1 YLYQGKES
9 EAQKVYRQGL
19 ENHPDHLFLIEA
31 LSASLMLGGRWEEN
45 EELLVNALEKNERL
59 QGNPSLQLVFL
70 DRLALT
76 LQQLQKT
83 DQMRFVIRE
92 YHQRN
97 DPMLVNRMFSME
109 EQLLF
114 PLTSNKV
121 GPEWLFLPEAAV
133 EGVE

>member
-1 YLYQGKES
+1 
-9 EAQKVYRQGL
+9 
-19 ENHPDHLFLIEA
+19 
-31 LSASLMLGGRWEEN
+31 M
-45 EELLVNALEKNERL
+45 
-59 QGNPSLQLVFL
+59 FL

-114 PLTSNKV
+114 PLTSSKV